1 MATRSRIIEAGAREI
16 VVPTR
21 RLDTILRDVP
31 VDVIKIDVEGAEL
44 GVLRGATGLL
54 ASARPVLMFESGPE
68 ARFGFTKDAMF
79 DSLPGRA
86 MRSSRPT
93 GSPIPATR

>member
-1 MATRSRIIEAGAREI
+1 M
-16 VVPTR
+16 VPTR